1 MDNDKLVSKQ
11 ECCGCGACYS
21 ICPKNA
27 ISMKYDEEGFEYPVI
42 DDKICVNCNS
52 CSKVCPVQNHV
63 CESEFKVQAFAAY
76 NLKEEQRL
84 QSSSG
89 GIFPLIA
96 EYFLQNGG
104 VVYGAA
110 FTDNFEVEH
119 IGITRMSELKRLQG
133 SKYVQ
138 SRLGRIFLDVK
149 DALLDNKIVLFSGTP
164 CQVEGLKSFLIKDYN
179 NLYTIDLVCHGV
191 PSPIIWQKYLNEEYG
206 IDSITYINF
215 RDKKNG
221 WANFDLQVSA
231 NTESSH
237 EPNPIAIYK
246 EDYLRGFLKELYLR
260 PSCHNCSFKRIKHVS
275 DVTLGDLW
283 GNKTICPDF
292 ADDNKGI
299 SAVFVQ
305 SKKGELLLEQIE
317 SMVKIQSINIKDVI
331 RNNMAMVESAK
342 PHTKRRNFFEEIK
355 KNDAPVIKLIHKYIG
370 PSLRKRISVYLK
382 NKFKKQV

>member
-1 MDNDKLVSKQ
+1 MDKNKLVSKAV
-11 ECCGCGACYS
+11 CCGCGACYS

-27 ISMKYDEEGFEYPVI
+27 ISMKFDEEGFEYPVI
-42 DDKICVNCNS
+42 DEKLCINCKA

-63 CESEFKVQAFAAY
+63 GKSEYKVQAFAAY

-96 EYFLQNGG
+96 EYILQNGG

-110 FTDNFEVEH
+110 FTDSFDIKH
-119 IGITRMSELKRLQG
+119 IAITSSAELNRLQG

-138 SRLGRIFLDVK
+138 SKLGNIFLDVK

-164 CQVEGLKSFLIKDYN
+164 CQVEGLKSFLRKDYN

-191 PSPIIWQKYLNEEYG
+191 PSPIIWQRHLNEEYG
-206 IDSITYINF
+206 IDYISDINF

-221 WANFDLQVSA
+221 WANYDLHISSSG
-231 NTESSH
+231 ESNH
-237 EPNPIAIYK
+237 EPNPIGIYK

-260 PSCHNCSFKRIKHVS
+260 PSCHKCPFKKIHHVS
-275 DVTLGDLW
+275 DITLGDLW

-305 SKKGELLLEQIE
+305 SKKGELLLERIK
-317 SMVKIQSINIKDVI
+317 SMMEFQSINIDDVI
-331 RNNMAMVESAK
+331 RNNMAMVESEK
-342 PHTKRRNFFEEIK
+342 PHPKRREFFEEIK
-355 KNDAPVIKLIHKYIG
+355 KNDVPVKKLIHKYIG
-370 PSLRKRISVYLK
+370 PSLRKRISVYFK
-382 NKFKKQV
+382 NKLKK

>member
-191 PSPIIWQKYLNEEYG
+191 PSPKIWQRYLNEEYG
-206 IDSITYINF
+206 IDSITAINF

-221 WANFDLQVSA
+221 WANYDLHISTNV
-231 NTESSH
+231 ESSH

-260 PSCHNCSFKRIKHVS
+260 PSCHKCSFKKIHHVS
-275 DVTLGDLW
+275 DITLGDLW
-283 GNKTICPDF
+283 GNKTICPEF

-305 SKKGELLLEQIE
+305 SKKGC
-317 SMVKIQSINIKDVI
+317 
-331 RNNMAMVESAK
+331 
-342 PHTKRRNFFEEIK
+342 F
-355 KNDAPVIKLIHKYIG
+355 Y
-370 PSLRKRISVYLK
+370 
-382 NKFKKQV
+382 